1 MHGAWLNYRSMT
13 ADPSLKEQKLKPGT
27 VKRIFS
33 FAKPYQVSIY
43 VYLATVVVDAA
54 LIVATPLLL
63 KKLIDDGVMPKDSS
77 VVTQLAFFVA
87 LIAVAD
93 AAFNMLGRYFSSR
106 IGEGLIYDLRSL
118 VFAHVQKQSI
128 AFFTRTQTGALI
140 SRINSDVIGAQQ
152 AFTSTLSGL
161 VSNVVSLLLVGITML
176 ILSWQITIFSLLMLP
191 LFLIPTKWVGRR
203 LQSLTRESFTLN
215 SEMSS
220 TMTERFNVSGA
231 MLVSLYGQPLREEA
245 GFRVRA
251 RRVADI
257 GIKTAMLNRLFFIAL
272 TSVAAIATAIAYGI
286 GGHLAINGGLTV
298 GTLLAITALLARL
311 YGPLTALSNVRIDV
325 MTSLVSFERVFEVL
339 DLEPM
344 VKDRSGAIALKS
356 SKGKIEFKNVDF
368 SYPNAQEI
376 SLASLE
382 SVAKAETVTSGI
394 VLKGLTFT
402 VEPGTTT
409 ALVGPSGAG
418 KTTISALIPRLYD
431 VTGGS
436 IKIDGNDIRDVTLE
450 SLRNSIGVVMQ
461 DAHLFHET
469 IVENLRY
476 AKQDATQ
483 DQMQSA
489 CEAAQIWDLI
499 KSLPNGF
506 ETMVGER
513 GHRLSGGE
521 KQRLAIARLL
531 LKSPSIVILDEATA
545 HLDSENEQLV
555 HAALSHALKG
565 RTSIVI
571 AHRLSTVREA
581 DQILVLDKG
590 VIVEQGKH
598 DELIARGGLYSELKF
613 CHKRS
618 IHQRIA
624 TAARRPYE
632 DHRLTQVIAQGQQE
646 LIAGGIHLLSRCNIF
661 QFLVEIGHLIY

>member
-1 MHGAWLNYRSMT
+1 MSMHGAWLNYRSMT

-33 FAKPYQVSIY
+33 FAKPYQISIY
-43 VYLATVVVDAA
+43 IYLATVVVDAA

-63 KKLIDDGVMPKDSS
+63 KKLIDDGVIPKDSS

-87 LIAVAD
+87 LIAIAD

-176 ILSWQITIFSLLMLP
+176 ILSWQITLFSLLMLP

-356 SKGKIEFKNVDF
+356 SKGKIEFKNVGF
-368 SYPNAQEI
+368 SYPNADEI

-382 SVAKAETVTSGI
+382 SVAKAETVSSGD
-394 VLKGLTFT
+394 VLKGLTFI

-436 IKIDGNDIRDVTLE
+436 IHIDGNDIRDVTLE

-469 IVENLRY
+469 IAENLRY

-489 CEAAQIWDLI
+489 CEAAQIWDLV

-555 HAALSHALKG
+555 HAALSNALKG

-598 DELIARGGLYSELKF
+598 DELIARSGLYSDLYN
-613 CHKRS
+613 R
-618 IHQRIA
+618 Q
-624 TAARRPYE
+624 
-632 DHRLTQVIAQGQQE
+632 DLTG
-646 LIAGGIHLLSRCNIF
+646 STN
-661 QFLVEIGHLIY
+661 

>member
-1 MHGAWLNYRSMT
+1 MT
-13 ADPSLKEQKLKPGT
+13 ADPSVKEQKLKPGT

-33 FAKPYQVSIY
+33 FARPYRTNIII
-43 VYLATVVVDAA
+43 YLATVVVDAG

-63 KKLIDDGVMPKDSS
+63 KRLIDEGVIPKDPS
-77 VVTQLAFFVA
+77 VVTNLAILVG
-87 LIAVAD
+87 LIAIAD

-152 AFTSTLSGL
+152 AFTATLSGV
-161 VSNVVSLLLVGITML
+161 VSNVVSLVLVTITML
-176 ILSWQITIFSLLMLP
+176 ILSWQITIFSLFLLP
-191 LFLIPTKWVGRR
+191 VFLIPTKWVGRR
-203 LQSLTRESFTLN
+203 LQSLTRESFGVN
-215 SEMSS
+215 AEMSS

-231 MLVSLYGQPLREEA
+231 MLVALYGEPDREREY
-245 GFRVRA
+245 FRSRA

-257 GIKTAMLNRLFFIAL
+257 GIKMAMLNRLFFIAL
-272 TSVAAIATAIAYGI
+272 TSVAAIATAFAYGI
-286 GGHLAINGGLTV
+286 GGHLAIQGGVTV

-344 VKDRSGAIALKS
+344 VKNRDNAVVLKTTEP
-356 SKGKIEFKNVDF
+356 KIEFKNVNF
-368 SYPNAQEI
+368 SYPRAEEI

-382 SVAKAETVTSGI
+382 SAAKAETVQSGQ
-394 VLKGLTFT
+394 VLRDLSF
-402 VEPGTTT
+402 VAAPGTMT

-418 KTTISALIPRLYD
+418 KTTISALLPRLYD
-431 VTGGS
+431 VTDGS
-436 IKIDGNDIRDVTLE
+436 ISIDGHDIRDLTLE
-450 SLRNSIGVVMQ
+450 SLRDSIGVVMQ

-469 IVENLRY
+469 IAENLRY
-476 AKQDATQ
+476 AKQDATEEEMIQ
-483 DQMQSA
+483 A
-489 CEAAQIWDLI
+489 CKSAQIWKLI
-499 KSLPNGF
+499 DSLPNRF

-531 LKSPSIVILDEATA
+531 LKSPSVVILDEATA

-555 HAALSHALKG
+555 HAALQTALKG

-571 AHRLSTVREA
+571 AHRLSTVRDA
-581 DQILVLDKG
+581 DQILVLEKG
-590 VIVEQGKH
+590 SIVERGTH
-598 DELIARGGLYSELKF
+598 DELVAQGGLYSELYN
-613 CHKRS
+613 R
-618 IHQRIA
+618 QDL
-624 TAARRPYE
+624 TGAA
-632 DHRLTQVIAQGQQE
+632 
-646 LIAGGIHLLSRCNIF
+646 N
-661 QFLVEIGHLIY
+661 